1 MAKIKQPNTYLE
13 KKMKQLINQF
23 FILFFIFTSSTIF
36 AEEDNEEVIDIKNI
50 TSEQRQSMGIITSA
64 VNRVHLEDSIVAPGE
79 VTMNAYQSSQ
89 VSTRISAQIF
99 KRHTRMGDRVSI
111 RQKLLTLSS
120 VEMAEAQ
127 GELFVA
133 DREWQRVKKLG
144 HQVVS
149 EQRYIKAQVNRQ
161 QAYAKVLA
169 YGMTDKQAN
178 NLLKKRDA
186 SKATGTF
193 DLLSPQKGTIVSDSF
208 VIGQVIEPGQLLME
222 ISDETSV
229 WVETKIRPEDVIR
242 IKPDTVA
249 IIYVTP
255 NKVLKGKVIQIHRRL
270 NETTRTLSI
279 RIEVDNK
286 HGLLHPGQFVKTALQ
301 TSMGTEVIA
310 VPNSSV
316 TLLHG
321 EKVVFKLVEDGLQ
334 PQLVET
340 GAVRSDWVEIKEGLQ
355 QGDNIVTKGM
365 FLLKSLL
372 LKSQIGDAD

>member
-144 HQVVS
+144 RQVVS